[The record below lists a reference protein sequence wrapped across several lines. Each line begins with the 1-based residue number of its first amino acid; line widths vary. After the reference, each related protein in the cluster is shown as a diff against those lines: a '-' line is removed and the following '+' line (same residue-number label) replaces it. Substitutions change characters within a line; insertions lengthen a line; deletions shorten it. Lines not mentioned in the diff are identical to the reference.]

1 MSGFAAICN
10 LDSRPVDRDLLAR
23 MINAVPYRGPD
34 GIRIWTNG
42 SVGLGH
48 AMLCT
53 TPESLHE
60 TQPLVDND
68 AGLALTMDGR
78 VDNRDDL
85 VAQLTS
91 KGCRLRDDTDAELVL
106 RAYECW
112 GEESPAKIIGDF
124 AYLIWDGR
132 RRQLFCARDTAG
144 AKSFYYYFDGRTFF
158 AATELQQILQN
169 PQVPLLPNEGY
180 IAEYLSGQLY
190 THDETLWSAI
200 LRLPPCHALVAN
212 ANGVTRKRYFD
223 LDPGKTIRHDTDE
236 GYAEH
241 FLEIFREAVRCRM
254 RSSNGAVAADLSG
267 GLDSS
272 SIAVVGAS
280 ELRIGN
286 VRCARF
292 ETFTQLYSDPDADE
306 RSFSSDVAKRWHLTV
321 NAVDPY
327 VFNCDGYVAAVR
339 QFRDIPPYPN
349 VEVYLARIIVEK
361 GFRIALTGVGGD
373 QMMGGNGNYYADL
386 LQNLQFGELLAELR
400 IGREVPFLD
409 RRRPHPLRSLLT
421 LGILPLCPR
430 PVRNLARRIRYG
442 RIPRIPR
449 TINRDFAAR
458 VDLEGR
464 LRDASSTPRGCSP
477 SQRSLYE
484 EEFDNAWTT
493 HALELVERIDGQIGL
508 EYRHPF
514 LDRRIIEFMFAIP
527 AEQRNRG
534 GVRKS
539 ILRRAMKD
547 LLPESVRNRFTKAL
561 FNCLTADAL
570 HGLGGLGFFDFLK
583 IADAGWVE
591 ADALKQEAGK
601 ILRSSPV
608 VDYWPVQIAMV
619 LEFWARESGVE
630 LPLPERVGRGLAR
643 QASARDVTETS

>member
-1 MSGFAAICN
+1 MSGFAAVCN
-10 LDSRPVDRDLLAR
+10 LDGRPVDRDLLAR

-42 SVGLGH
+42 SVGFGH

-68 AGLALTMDGR
+68 AGLVLTMDGR

-85 VAQLTS
+85 AAQLTS
-91 KGCRLRDDTDAELVL
+91 KGYRLRDDTDAELVL

-124 AYLIWDGR
+124 AYLIWDCR
-132 RRQLFCARDTAG
+132 RHQLFCARDAFGT
-144 AKSFYYYFDGRTFF
+144 KPFFYHFDGHAFF
-158 AATELQQILQN
+158 AASELQQILQN
-169 PQVPLLPNEGY
+169 PLVSLLPNEGY

-200 LRLPPCHALVAN
+200 QRLPPCHALVAN

-223 LDPGKTIRHDTDE
+223 LDPGKTIRHRTDE
-236 GYAEH
+236 EYAEH

-254 RSSNGAVAADLSG
+254 RSSNGAVAAGLSG

-292 ETFTQLYSDPDADE
+292 ETFTQLYSDPSADE
-306 RSFSSDVAKRWHLTV
+306 RSFSSDVAKKWHLTA

-327 VFNCDGYVAAVR
+327 VFNCDGYVPAVR

-349 VEVYLARIIVEK
+349 VEAYLAQIIAQK
-361 GFRIALTGVGGD
+361 GFRISLTGVGGD
-373 QMMGGNGNYYADL
+373 QTIGGNGHYFADL

-430 PVRNLARRIRYG
+430 PVRNFARRIRYG
-442 RIPRIPR
+442 RILRIPR

-458 VDLEGR
+458 VDLKGR
-464 LRDASSTPRGCSP
+464 LRDAISAPRGCSP
-477 SQRSLYE
+477 SQRLLYE
-484 EEFDNAWTT
+484 EFDDAWVT
-493 HALELVERIDGQIGL
+493 HALELVDRTDGILGL
-508 EYRHPF
+508 EDRHPF
-514 LDRRIIEFMFAIP
+514 LDRRVIEFMFAIP

-547 LLPESVRNRFTKAL
+547 LLPESVRNRLTKAS
-561 FNCLTADAL
+561 FNCLGFEAL
-570 HGLGGLGFFDFLK
+570 RKLGGLAFFDGLK
-583 IADAGWVE
+583 IAETGWVDP
-591 ADALKQEAGK
+591 DALKQEAGE
-601 ILRSSPV
+601 ILASSPV
-608 VDYWPVQIAMV
+608 VDYWPVLTAMV

-630 LPLPERVGRGLAR
+630 LPLRASVGCGLKLEGVFA
-643 QASARDVTETS
+643 T

>member
-10 LDSRPVDRDLLAR
+10 LNSRPVDRDLLAR

-42 SVGLGH
+42 SVGFGH

-68 AGLALTMDGR
+68 AGLVLTMDGR

-85 VAQLTS
+85 AAQLTS
-91 KGCRLRDDTDAELVL
+91 KGYRLRDDTDAELVL

-132 RRQLFCARDTAG
+132 RHQLFCARDAVG
-144 AKSFYYYFDGRTFF
+144 AKPFFYHFDGHAFF

-180 IAEYLSGQLY
+180 IAEYLSGQFY

-223 LDPGKTIRHDTDE
+223 LDPGKTIRQDTDE
-236 GYAEH
+236 EYGEH

-254 RSSNGAVAADLSG
+254 RSSNGAVAAELSG

-280 ELRIGN
+280 ELRSGN

-306 RSFSSDVAKRWHLTV
+306 RSFSRDVIDKWHLTA
-321 NAVDPY
+321 NTVDSN
-327 VFNCDGYVAAVR
+327 VSDTVGRVETVR
-339 QFRDIPPYPN
+339 QFRDIPLYPN
-349 VEVYLARIIVEK
+349 SESYLTQIIAQK
-361 GFRIALTGVGGD
+361 GFRVALTGMGGD
-373 QMMGGNGNYYADL
+373 QTMGGNGYYYADL

-430 PVRNLARRIRYG
+430 PVRNLARRIRG
-442 RIPRIPR
+442 NQTLEIPR

-458 VDLEGR
+458 VDLKGR
-464 LRDASSTPRGCSP
+464 LRDPISAPPGSSP

-484 EEFDNAWTT
+484 QFDDAWVT
-493 HALELVERIDGQIGL
+493 HALELLDRTDGILGL
-508 EYRHPF
+508 EQRHPF
-514 LDRRIIEFMFAIP
+514 LDRRVVEFMFAIP
-527 AEQRNRG
+527 AGQRNRG

-547 LLPESVRNRFTKAL
+547 LLPESVQNRHTKAS
-561 FNCLTADAL
+561 FDCL
-570 HGLGGLGFFDFLK
+570 GFGEIRELGGLAFFNGLK
-583 IADAGWVE
+583 IAEAGWVDP
-591 ADALKQEAGK
+591 DALKQHAREMIA
-601 ILRSSPV
+601 LNPV
-608 VDYWPVQIAMV
+608 VDHWPVLTAMV

-630 LPLPERVGRGLAR
+630 LPHQAR
-643 QASARDVTETS
+643 RSSRSLTGTGASDGTKSI